1 MANAQE
7 DDRPLAGLLVIELA
21 GFLAGP
27 FTGTLMAE
35 FGARVVKVEPPQG
48 DPLRRFGTGTEDPDR
63 SLLWLSEARNKTCL
77 TLDLDRPEGVA
88 LLKRLLAKA
97 DVVIDDAP
105 AGRLTA
111 AGLDWPAFRQAFPQA
126 VLVQASG
133 YGAAGPCRDRPGAG
147 LLAQAFGGLSALAG
161 FPGGPPM
168 VPGTP
173 LMADYTTGLYGF
185 VGAMIALE
193 HRARS
198 GRGQRVDL
206 ALYEP
211 VLRQLD
217 EAAVVFGRLGK
228 VRQPEGSGTVTACPH
243 GHFQTRDGKWVAIA
257 CTSDKMFARLA
268 GEAMG
273 RPELAGPDLY
283 GPQARRLA
291 ARDTV
296 VRLVADWTATL
307 DREAL
312 LQVCV
317 AAGVP
322 IGPINSIADIFA
334 DPHFRARA
342 DLTTITD
349 PQLGPVT
356 VPSVFP
362 KLSRSPG
369 RIDHLGPPRADDAAA
384 AIIRSYGAMDSRDDG

>member
-1 MANAQE
+1 MADAE
-7 DDRPLAGLLVIELA
+7 ADGRPLAGLLVIELA

-27 FTGTLMAE
+27 FAGTLMAE
-35 FGARVVKVEPPQG
+35 FGARVVKLEPPGG

-63 SLLWLSEARNKTCL
+63 ALLWLSESRNKTCL

-88 LLKRLLAKA
+88 LLRRLLAKA

-105 AGRLTA
+105 DGRLAA
-111 AGLDWPAFRQAFPQA
+111 AGLDWPAFRRAFPRA

-133 YGAAGPCRDRPGAG
+133 YGAAGPYRDRPGAG

-168 VPGTP
+168 IPGTP
-173 LMADYTTGLYGF
+173 LLADYATGLHGF

-193 HRARS
+193 HRTRS

-217 EAAVVFGRLGK
+217 EAAVVYGRMGR
-228 VRQPEGSGTVTACPH
+228 VRQPEGAGTVTACPH

-257 CTSDKMFARLA
+257 CTSDKMFGRLA
-268 GEAMG
+268 REAMG
-273 RPELAGPDLY
+273 RPELAAPDRY
-283 GPQARRLA
+283 GLQASRLA
-291 ARDTV
+291 ARDDV
-296 VRLVADWTATL
+296 VRLVADWTASL

-312 LQVCV
+312 LEVCV

-322 IGPINSIADIFA
+322 IGPINAIADIFA
-334 DPHFRARA
+334 DPLFRARG
-342 DLTTITD
+342 DLTTVDD
-349 PQLGPVT
+349 PALGPVT

-369 RIDHLGPPRADDAAA
+369 RIDRLGPPLTADPAALPDLA
-384 AIIRSYGAMDSRDDG
+384 AGED